1 MKTLIIIVLILL
13 VLGLYFAP
21 DFTKKIMKTTTDKAW
36 DISKERIN
44 KIKEG
49 MDSNLTNISNQNIST
64 KLNVS
69 NNQTK
74 G

>member
-13 VLGLYFAP
+13 VLGLYFVP
-21 DFTKKIMKTTTDKAW
+21 DFTKKIMKTTTDKVL

-44 KIKEG
+44 KIEEG
-49 MDSNLTNISNQNIST
+49 MDSNLTNISNKNIST

>member
-13 VLGLYFAP
+13 VLGLYFVP
-21 DFTKKIMKTTTDKAW
+21 DFTKKIMKTTTDKVL

-44 KIKEG
+44 EIEEG
-49 MDSNLTNISNQNIST
+49 MDSNLINISNKNIST
-64 KLNVS
+64 KLNMS